1 VVAGGRGAAGVPLR
15 PPRTIADFGT
25 QHPAAAGGND
35 LGCLVISIQKFVG
48 LKKLNTTMV
57 YDHAHDQTVQA
68 DYYAACLKLEGW
80 SL

>member
-1 VVAGGRGAAGVPLR
+1 
-15 PPRTIADFGT
+15 
-25 QHPAAAGGND
+25 